1 MCGIVG
7 YIGKKQA
14 APVLLS
20 GLEKLE
26 YRGYDSAGVAVL
38 DGNEISM
45 VKSKGRLS
53 VLSEKIDGGKAV
65 SGTIGI
71 GHTRW
76 ATHGVPSD
84 VNSHPHLSADG
95 KIAVVHNGII
105 ENYLQLKEKLEKV
118 GYKFLSETDTEVISH
133 LIDYYYNGNM
143 IDALIKTIHRLE
155 GSYALGIVSVN
166 HPGELFAVRKA
177 SPLIVGIGEGENYIA
192 SDIPAILSKT
202 RDVYFLEDNEIVW
215 FKDDKIKVLDTD
227 KNEIK
232 KEIFHVDWDVSAA
245 EKGGYEHFMIKE
257 IMEQPK
263 AVEDTVFPRIK
274 EGKIVLDDIK
284 ITKEQINQLKRIYII
299 GCGSAYHV
307 GVVGKYV
314 IEKTARIPV
323 EIDLASEFR
332 YRDPII
338 GKDDMVIVISQSGE
352 TADTLAAMRE
362 AKKKGARVLSIVNVV
377 GSSIARES
385 DDVLYTWAGPEISVA
400 TTKAYSTQL
409 QAIYLIALH
418 LGINKG
424 TVSEEEKDYFVSE
437 IQSLPNKISKILE
450 NIAPLQNYASKKY
463 GSKDIFFLG
472 RGVDYAVALEG
483 SLKLKEISYIH
494 SEAYAAG
501 ELKHG
506 PISLIEDG
514 TLVIAL
520 ATQPEL
526 YEKILSNIKEV
537 KARGAKVF
545 VITNEGNEAMEKEA
559 DFVFYLP
566 ETAGILT
573 PSLTVVPLQ
582 LFSYYVAVN
591 KGCDVDKPR
600 NLAKSVTVE

>member
-14 APVLLS
+14 APILLG

-26 YRGYDSAGVAVL
+26 YRGYDSAGVAIL
-38 DGNEISM
+38 DDGKISM
-45 VKSKGRLS
+45 VKTKGRLA
-53 VLSEKIDGGKAV
+53 VLDEKINGGKNV
-65 SGTIGI
+65 PGTIGI

-76 ATHGVPSD
+76 ATHGAPSD
-84 VNSHPHLSADG
+84 VNSHPHLSGDG

-105 ENYLQLKEKLEKV
+105 ENYLQLKEKLEKK
-118 GYKFLSETDTEVISH
+118 GYKFLSDTDTEVISH

-143 IDALIKTIHRLE
+143 IDAIVKTVQRLE
-155 GSYALGIVSVN
+155 GSYALGIISVD

-177 SPLIVGIGEGENYIA
+177 SPLIVGLGNGENFIA
-192 SDIPAILSKT
+192 SDVPAILSST
-202 RDVYFLEDNEIVW
+202 RDVYFLDDNEIVW
-215 FKDDKIKVLDTD
+215 FRNEKITIFDTD
-227 KNEIK
+227 KNEIEK
-232 KEIFHVDWDVSAA
+232 KVFHVDWDVSAA

-263 AVEDTVFPRIK
+263 ALEDTVCPRISD
-274 EGKIVLDDIK
+274 GKIVLDDIK
-284 ITKEQINQLKRIYII
+284 ITKEQINNLKKIYII

-314 IEKTARIPV
+314 IEKLARIPV

-338 GKDDMVIVISQSGE
+338 DKDDMVIVISQSGE

-362 AKKKGARVLSIVNVV
+362 AKKKGARILSVVNVV

-418 LGINKG
+418 LGINKE
-424 TVSEEEKDYFVSE
+424 TLSEKLKNEIVAE
-437 IQSLPNKISKILE
+437 IQTLPSKLSKILD
-450 NIAPLQNYASKKY
+450 NVAPLQNYASKKY

-472 RGVDYAVALEG
+472 RGIDYAVALEG

-494 SEAYAAG
+494 SEAYASG

-514 TLVIAL
+514 SLVIAI
-520 ATQPEL
+520 ATQSAL
-526 YEKILSNIKEV
+526 YEKILSNVKEV

-545 VITNEGNEAMEKEA
+545 AITTEENSGLEKEA
-559 DFVFYLP
+559 DFVFYIP
-566 ETAGILT
+566 KTADVLT
-573 PSLTVVPLQ
+573 ASLTVVPLQ
-582 LFSYYVAVN
+582 LFSYYMAVN